1 MEKGSREKAP
11 LPKPGTLFAPHLLYL
26 GRKQFH
32 SVKHQRTVS
41 VSRKAQG
48 IPVQKGTD
56 GLALLFFDTVE
67 LFYSNSRISK
77 FFQEA
82 VAVTA
87 KQVQIGDRP
96 CRIYGEAIQNT
107 CFSK

>member
-1 MEKGSREKAP
+1 M
-11 LPKPGTLFAPHLLYL
+11 
-26 GRKQFH
+26 
-32 SVKHQRTVS
+32 
-41 VSRKAQG
+41 
-48 IPVQKGTD
+48 
-56 GLALLFFDTVE
+56 ALLFFDTVE

-96 CRIYGEAIQNT
+96 CRIYGEAHTEYLLLQMTGEHELQSMESEVAAIAHESGTNQR
-107 CFSK
+107 S